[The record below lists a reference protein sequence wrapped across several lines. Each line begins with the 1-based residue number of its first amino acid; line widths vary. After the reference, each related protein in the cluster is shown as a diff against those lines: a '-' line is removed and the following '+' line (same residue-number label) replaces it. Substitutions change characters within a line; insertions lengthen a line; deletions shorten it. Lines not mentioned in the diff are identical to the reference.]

1 MQQGLQTDAICNIQK
16 SCGCLQGA
24 LSSAFNHI
32 LSVCNLQLNQSRCL
46 TRLPFWGFISS
57 MCCFIACH
65 IPDRRWRA
73 QIGFHQISPS
83 ALLTRNLGYETIRY
97 THCLN
102 YWKLGGGGG
111 QLLLLPISPPGTAN
125 WRSFCSAN
133 SDTIREKIARHWS
146 FPSLSLDTIPGRT
159 SISWFTCENDTNDW
173 RLSVTWPY
181 EVCFTDLTHQP
192 NFGCRWSSHFPLDE
206 NKYLHNGLLNKHN
219 AFK

>member
-102 YWKLGGGGG
+102 YWKLGGGRR
-111 QLLLLPISPPGTAN
+111 TAITLTDKSTRHSKLKIILFSKQWYN
-125 WRSFCSAN
+125 TRKNSTTLKFSFTILGYNTRSYFN
-133 SDTIREKIARHWS
+133 FLIHLWKWYK
-146 FPSLSLDTIPGRT
+146 
-159 SISWFTCENDTNDW
+159 
-173 RLSVTWPY
+173 RLKAFSNMTLRSM
-181 EVCFTDLTHQP
+181 FHRFD
-192 NFGCRWSSHFPLDE
+192 SSTKFWL
-206 NKYLHNGLLNKHN
+206 
-219 AFK
+219 